1 MKRIITSY
9 FFSLIIA
16 VLSAMVIAVA
26 FNIESATGVMLIAGA
41 GFLLSMAIPRNTNVL
56 NSCFLQAN
64 TQRPA
69 SCGGNPAGMQLIGYL
84 AFVKDITDHPR
95 IIASPGNAT
104 EAATAVGTFTM
115 ESGKFFIPVYNV
127 QDRPGLTDEL
137 VGPVG
142 GKQWKSTAIGFIAD
156 IDAERIQFAQNVANE
171 PVVYI
176 GVDKKGKSRMVGT
189 KELPAMM
196 EVGNLTTGVG
206 PDDLRGLEFNFSQH
220 SATPAP
226 YLADGIVIPVGTATT
241 ADISS

>member
-1 MKRIITSY
+1 MKRLITSY
-9 FFSLIIA
+9 FFSLIISA
-16 VLSAMVIAVA
+16 LSAMVIGVA
-26 FNIESATGVMLIAGA
+26 FEVQSPAVLVGIMAVSFV
-41 GFLLSMAIPRNTNVL
+41 LSMIPARNTHVL

-69 SCGGNPAGMQLIGYL
+69 SCGGNPSGMQLIGYL
-84 AFVKDITDHPR
+84 AFAKDVVDHPR
-95 IIASPGNAT
+95 IIDSPGNAT

-115 ESGKFFIPVYNV
+115 EAGKFFIPVYNV

-137 VGPVG
+137 VGPIG
-142 GKQWKSTAIGFIAD
+142 GKQWKSTALGFIAD

-171 PVVYI
+171 PLIYI

-196 EVGNLTTGVG
+196 EVGNLTTGIG
-206 PDDLRGLEFNFSQH
+206 PDDLRGLEFNFTQH

-226 YLADGIVIPVGTATT
+226 YLADGITVPVGTQTT